1 MNTLIPR
8 KLLHAWI
15 NRVVFKIKI
24 IFPQFIVIWNY
35 VLEEEILF
43 RDIYENGNAF
53 LGSSIAESITVN
65 DTIEEETNIMFIE
78 IFRNCIQGDLRH

>member
-1 MNTLIPR
+1 M
-8 KLLHAWI
+8 
-15 NRVVFKIKI
+15 VFKIKI

-43 RDIYENGNAF
+43 RDMYENGNAF
-53 LGSSIAESITVN
+53 LGSSTAESITVN